1 MGRAPGERTARRPA
15 KAVAT
20 VVYSARAL
28 THLERAFEFLRAEN
42 PEAAGAASA
51 AIRSAVENLAAH
63 PLVGRRVHGDIRELV
78 ISYGQTGY
86 IALYRYVVPRDEIRV
101 LAIRHQREIGFV
113 P

>member
-1 MGRAPGERTARRPA
+1 
-15 KAVAT
+15 VAT

-28 THLERAFEFLRAEN
+28 AHLERAFGFLAIEN
-42 PEAAGAASA
+42 PNTAVAAAS

-78 ISYGQTGY
+78 ISFGQTGY
-86 IALYRYVVPRDEIRV
+86 IALYRFVVPQDEVRV